1 MSSLL
6 QQSEEPRYDAETLR
20 RVTRL
25 AQDLQS
31 RGQDTLTAAEIEAA
45 GAEVGLEP
53 RFIQQ
58 ALAQVSRPRQVPQ
71 VPQADSALR
80 RHWLRTWRRAWWAG
94 GWTLPMLLLMG
105 LPRTDMSA
113 GLWLLSWGV
122 YIAVGV
128 ILGSMAK
135 TPSEILAEETGTRG
149 PVISRTEFLES
160 LTALRSA
167 VQVRKTCAALSVE
180 VTGLPGLDDETTAI
194 QHPPLEELRNWAGDV
209 IRRHGGTVFRAEG
222 LEVEADFPDETEAV
236 RAAHELQTGLPA
248 FNGQYNRGSRS
259 LSLRCAVAG
268 GCLQDGMTAAGLRAD
283 AGRLRRAADPGDILV
298 NTETAAEAVVELG
311 GIAALPGHPGTDRVF
326 SWRAAQRD

>member
-71 VPQADSALR
+71 GDSALR

-94 GWTLPMLLLMG
+94 GWTLPMLVLMG

-135 TPSEILAEETGTRG
+135 TPSEILAEESGTRG
-149 PVISRTEFLES
+149 PVISRAEFLEA

-167 VQVRKTCAALSVE
+167 VQVRNTCAALSVE
-180 VTGLPGLDDETTAI
+180 VTGLGPEGKLAI
-194 QHPPLEELRNWAGDV
+194 QHPALEALRNWAGDV

-283 AGRLRRAADPGDILV
+283 ADRLRRAADPGDILV

-311 GIAALPGHPGTDRVF
+311 GIAALPGHSGTDRVF